1 MVRKHMIKQL
11 SVFLENKPG
20 RLARISKALEEEG
33 INILAFSIA
42 EADGFGVIRALVD
55 DPDKAHN
62 KLVEMGFTV
71 SFTEVIAVQMR
82 DEPGGLFEVA
92 SILGD
97 ENINIDY
104 SYAFSGRKAA
114 VLILRVDKVE
124 EAIRNLVSRGIRLLE
139 EKDLTSD

>member
-1 MVRKHMIKQL
+1 MVHKHMIKQL

-55 DPDKAHN
+55 DPDKAHS
-62 KLVEMGFTV
+62 KLANMGFTV

-82 DEPGGLFEVA
+82 DEPGGLYEVA
-92 SILGD
+92 SILGSED
-97 ENINIDY
+97 INIEY

-124 EAIRNLVSRGIRLLE
+124 EAVRKLISKGIRLLE
-139 EKDLTSD
+139 EGELNSD

>member
-1 MVRKHMIKQL
+1 MVQKHMIKQL
-11 SVFLENKPG
+11 SIFLENKPG

-33 INILAFSIA
+33 VNILAFSIA
-42 EADGFGVIRALVD
+42 EADGFGVIRTLVD
-55 DPDKAHN
+55 DPDRAHG
-62 KLVEMGFTV
+62 KLADLGFTV

-114 VLILRVDKVE
+114 VLILRVDRVGD
-124 EAIRNLVSRGIRLLE
+124 AIRQLLSKGIRLLE
-139 EKDLTSD
+139 EGDLASD